1 MMPASAI
8 MPIMEVAVNCA
19 PVRAWPGIT
28 PMMVKGMGAMMTSG
42 TTRSPIVPDVQTSVE
57 AGLPQIASE
66 TWYGLFAPL
75 GTSNAV
81 VRTVAAAVREVAGM
95 EETKTFFA
103 ALGSSVLIT
112 SPEEFAKLVRDE
124 EQRLNAL
131 LKKYPLD

>member
-1 MMPASAI
+1 
-8 MPIMEVAVNCA
+8 
-19 PVRAWPGIT
+19 
-28 PMMVKGMGAMMTSG
+28 
-42 TTRSPIVPDVQTSVE
+42 VE

-75 GTSNAV
+75 GTSNTV
-81 VRTVAAAVREVAGM
+81 VRAVAAALREVAGM
-95 EETKTFFA
+95 EDTKTFFA